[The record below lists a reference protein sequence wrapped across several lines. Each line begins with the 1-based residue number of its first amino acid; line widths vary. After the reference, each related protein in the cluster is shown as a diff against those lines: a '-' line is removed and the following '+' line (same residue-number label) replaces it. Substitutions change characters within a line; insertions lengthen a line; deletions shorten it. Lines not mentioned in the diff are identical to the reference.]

1 MSVAGPTHE
10 EARVLDAAASAEEAA
25 VGLRLHLPEPADFWI
40 RFAPRTGRGWRAWP
54 GPDRPWL
61 DLTHGGRPVW
71 SAAADRFPS
80 LPDEPLDDLLYLP
93 PVAAEWTAARD
104 AAARAHAQRGTPVL
118 MQWLTGEAAGAA
130 PEDTPGDTPGD
141 TPDGAVIVV
150 DLLAGLLDGDPD
162 ALGHL
167 PPGAAAV
174 WPLLPGLTD
183 DPDLWRRGCGHLA
196 AAGVT
201 AVQAVVPTLRP
212 ADRRRL
218 AEGRDESTYHAL
230 FHRPAPDPRSFA
242 REAWRQG
249 LSPFL
254 DRPLPRPPLRGR
266 ANRRLAGLLALAGE
280 LWHRLGRP
288 AGRGQRLFRAAR
300 ETDRTSL
307 DLAALAREGNLG
319 VLTWLAA
326 PERSFVEEALAGEDR
341 PALLRELWQE
351 YLS

>member
-1 MSVAGPTHE
+1 MSVAAPTHE
-10 EARVLDAAASAEEAA
+10 EARALDAAASAEEAPI
-25 VGLRLHLPEPADFWI
+25 GLRLHLPEPADFWI
-40 RFAPRTGRGWRAWP
+40 RFAPRAGRGWRAWP

-61 DLTHGGRPVW
+61 DLAGGARVVW
-71 SAAADRFPS
+71 SATADRFPS
-80 LPDEPLDDLLYLP
+80 LTEEPLDDLLYLP
-93 PVAAEWTAARD
+93 PVATEWTAARD
-104 AAARAHAQRGTPVL
+104 AAARAHGQRGTPVL
-118 MQWLTGEAAGAA
+118 MQRLAGEPAADA
-130 PEDTPGDTPGD
+130 
-141 TPDGAVIVV
+141 PDGTVIVV
-150 DLLAGLLDGDPD
+150 DLLSPLLAGDPD
-162 ALGHL
+162 ALGRL
-167 PPGAAAV
+167 PPGVAAV

-183 DPDLWRRGCGHLA
+183 DPKLWRQGCERLA

-201 AVQAVVPTLRP
+201 AVQAVVPTLQP

-218 AEGRDESTYHAL
+218 AEGRDERTFHAL
-230 FHRPAPDPRSFA
+230 FHGPAPDPRSFA
-242 REAWRQG
+242 RQAWRQG

-266 ANRRLAGLLALAGE
+266 ENRRLAGLLALAGE

-326 PERSFVEEALAGEDR
+326 PERSFVEEALAGDR